1 MRTPAHT
8 EREKMKKP
16 TKIYKNTYQIGSSEI
31 SGRKDCCI
39 YLIDTGTNLV
49 LIDTG
54 AGRTFDVLI
63 ENIQSL
69 DFEPEN
75 LEKIIVT
82 HAHIDHIGT
91 LSEFKKEFDTS
102 IIAHKKD
109 AKKIETGENIGADLY
124 GLPYEPC
131 QVDKKIS
138 EKTKT
143 LEMGNQTF
151 KILHIPGHT
160 PGSIAIY
167 LDIEDKR
174 VLFGQDIHGPYSLP
188 GANVSQA
195 QNSLKK
201 LLKLKADIL
210 CEGHYGIYRPE
221 KRVEEYIRECLEKI
235 S

>member
-1 MRTPAHT
+1 
-8 EREKMKKP
+8 MKKP
-16 TKIYKNTYQIGSSEI
+16 IKIYKNIYQIGSSEI
-31 SGRKDCCI
+31 SGPKDCCI
-39 YLIDTGTNLV
+39 YLIDTGTQLV

-54 AGRTFDVLI
+54 AGRTFDTIV

-69 DFEPEN
+69 GFEPEN

-82 HAHIDHIGT
+82 HAHIDHIGA
-91 LSEFKKEFDTS
+91 LSEFTNEFGIR
-102 IIAHKKD
+102 IIAHKRD
-109 AKKIETGENIGADLY
+109 ARKIEIGKNVGADLY
-124 GLPYEPC
+124 GLSYEPC
-131 QVDKKIS
+131 KVDNKLSEERETLKI
-138 EKTKT
+138 
-143 LEMGNQTF
+143 GNQVL

-188 GANVSQA
+188 GANISQA
-195 QNSLKK
+195 RNSLEE
-201 LLKLKADIL
+201 LFQLNADIL

-221 KRVEEYIRECLEKI
+221 KRVEEYIKECLEKI